1 MHWTLMAADWTHNA
15 FGLARAAFWFALI
28 LLLVAG
34 GVVLV
39 RRYQMHGHV
48 LKSLHDKS
56 VHDTD
61 DPSELLTKF
70 RELHS
75 RGTLSDE
82 EYRTIKTKLASEMQS
97 RLPDTPSAGKS

>member
-1 MHWTLMAADWTHNA
+1 MHWTVIAADWTDNA
-15 FGLARAAFWFALI
+15 FGLARAAFWFALM

-34 GVVLV
+34 AVVLV
-39 RRYQMHGHV
+39 RRYQMHGRL

-56 VHDTD
+56 AHDTD

-82 EYRTIKTKLASEMQS
+82 EYRTIKTKLASELQS
-97 RLPDTPSAGKS
+97 RLPDAPSTGPS